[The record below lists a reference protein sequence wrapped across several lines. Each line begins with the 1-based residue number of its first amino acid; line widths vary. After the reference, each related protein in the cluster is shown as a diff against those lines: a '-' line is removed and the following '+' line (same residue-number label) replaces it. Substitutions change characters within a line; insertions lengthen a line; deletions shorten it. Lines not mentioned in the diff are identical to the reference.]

1 MDKTATSLLKG
12 IKVVELSHMVMGP
25 STGLLMADL
34 GAEVIKI
41 EPIDGDKTR
50 NLRGSGAGYF
60 SMYNRNKE
68 SISLDLKSNEGL
80 EIAKNIISGVDV
92 LIENFRSGTIDSLGL
107 DYETLSIANPG
118 LIYCSEKGFL
128 TGPYDKRTALDE
140 VAQMMGGLAYM
151 TGPPGQPLRAGASVI
166 DVMGGTFGVVAILAA
181 LLERVGTGKG
191 RLIHSGLYETC
202 VFLVGQHMA
211 QYAVTG
217 EAANPMPVRISAW
230 SVYDIFET
238 KNNEKV
244 FVGIVTDGQW
254 RAFCKTFELFDWAQD
269 NDFATNNQRIEKRVV
284 ILERLGSLFKQMNTQ
299 QLIDKLSSFG
309 APFAPIKRPE
319 DLFDDPHLNANGGLT
334 LLNLPGG
341 KETKLPSL
349 PLEVDGQRPP
359 LKSDPPHIGQHT
371 IKILKEIGLKDDEI
385 QNLINDEVVGIP
397 SEND

>member
-1 MDKTATSLLKG
+1 MIKTAITPLTG
-12 IKVVELSHMVMGP
+12 IRVVELSHMVMGP

-60 SMYNRNKE
+60 SMYNRNKK
-68 SISLDLKSNEGL
+68 SISIDLKSDEGL
-80 EIAKNIISGVDV
+80 AIAKKIISGSDV
-92 LIENFRSGTIDSLGL
+92 LIENFRSGTINRLGL
-107 DYETLSIANPG
+107 DYETLSVTNPG

-128 TGPYDKRTALDE
+128 SGPYEKRTALDE

-181 LLERVGTGKG
+181 LLERVTTGKG
-191 RLIHSGLYETC
+191 KLIHSGLYETC

-217 EAANPMPVRISAW
+217 AAAKPMPVRISAW

-238 KNNEKV
+238 ADNEKV
-244 FVGIVTDGQW
+244 FVGIVTDSQW
-254 RAFCKTFELFDWAQD
+254 RAFCEKFELSDWAQD
-269 NDFATNNQRIEKRVV
+269 SNLATNNQRIEKRNE
-284 ILERLGSLFKQMNTQ
+284 ILERLGSLFKTMTTK
-299 QLIDKLSSFG
+299 QLIDNLSSFG

-319 DLFDDPHLNANGGLT
+319 DLFEDPHLNANGGLT
-334 LLNLPGG
+334 SLNLTDGT
-341 KETKLPSL
+341 KTKLPSL
-349 PLEVDGQRPP
+349 PIEINGQRPT
-359 LKSDPPHIGQHT
+359 LQSDPPQIGQHS
-371 IKILKEIGLKDDEI
+371 IKILNDLGFEDDEI
-385 QNLINDEVVGIP
+385 QNLINKKVIGNTPDK
-397 SEND
+397 

>member
-1 MDKTATSLLKG
+1 MIKTAITPLTG
-12 IKVVELSHMVMGP
+12 IRVVELSHMVMGP

-60 SMYNRNKE
+60 SMYNRNKK
-68 SISLDLKSNEGL
+68 SISIDLKSDEGL
-80 EIAKNIISGVDV
+80 AIAKKIISGSDV
-92 LIENFRSGTIDSLGL
+92 LIENFRSGTINRLGL
-107 DYETLSIANPG
+107 DYETLSVTNPG

-128 TGPYDKRTALDE
+128 SGPYEKRTALDE

-181 LLERVGTGKG
+181 LLERVTTGKG
-191 RLIHSGLYETC
+191 KLIHSGLYETC

-217 EAANPMPVRISAW
+217 AAAKPMPVRISAW

-238 KNNEKV
+238 ADNEKV
-244 FVGIVTDGQW
+244 FVGIVTDSQW
-254 RAFCKTFELFDWAQD
+254 RAFCEKFELSDWAQD
-269 NDFATNNQRIEKRVV
+269 SNLATNNQRIEKRNE
-284 ILERLGSLFKQMNTQ
+284 ILERLGSLFKTMTTK
-299 QLIDKLSSFG
+299 QLIDNLSSFG

-319 DLFDDPHLNANGGLT
+319 DLFEDPHLNANGGLT
-334 LLNLPGG
+334 SLNLTDGT
-341 KETKLPSL
+341 KTKLPSL
-349 PLEVDGQRPP
+349 PIEINGQRPT
-359 LKSDPPHIGQHT
+359 LKSDPPQIGQHS
-371 IKILKEIGLKDDEI
+371 IKILNDLGFEDDEI
-385 QNLINDEVVGIP
+385 QNLINKKVIGNTPDK
-397 SEND
+397 

>member
-1 MDKTATSLLKG
+1 MIKTAITPLTG
-12 IKVVELSHMVMGP
+12 IRVVELSHMVMGP

-60 SMYNRNKE
+60 SMYNRNKK
-68 SISLDLKSNEGL
+68 SISLDLKSDEGL
-80 EIAKNIISGVDV
+80 EIAKKIISGSDV
-92 LIENFRSGTIDSLGL
+92 LIENFRSGTINRLGL
-107 DYETLSIANPG
+107 DYETLSVTNPG

-128 TGPYDKRTALDE
+128 SGPYEKRTALDE

-181 LLERVGTGKG
+181 LLERVTTGKG
-191 RLIHSGLYETC
+191 KLIHSGLYETC

-217 EAANPMPVRISAW
+217 AAAKPMPVRISAW

-238 KNNEKV
+238 ADNEKV
-244 FVGIVTDGQW
+244 FVGIVTDSQW
-254 RAFCKTFELFDWAQD
+254 RAFCEKFELSDWAQD
-269 NDFATNNQRIEKRVV
+269 SNLATNNQRIEKRTE
-284 ILERLGSLFKQMNTQ
+284 ILERLGSLFKTMTTK
-299 QLIDKLSSFG
+299 QLIDNLSSFG

-319 DLFDDPHLNANGGLT
+319 DLFEDPQLNANGGLIS
-334 LLNLPGG
+334 LNLPDGT
-341 KETKLPSL
+341 KTKLPSL
-349 PLEVDGQRPP
+349 PIEINGQRPT
-359 LKSDPPHIGQHT
+359 LKSDPPQIGQHS
-371 IKILKEIGLKDDEI
+371 IKILNDLGFEDDEI
-385 QNLINDEVVGIP
+385 QNLINKKVIGNAPDK
-397 SEND
+397 

>member
-1 MDKTATSLLKG
+1 MIKTAITPLTG
-12 IKVVELSHMVMGP
+12 IRVVELSHMVMGP

-60 SMYNRNKE
+60 SMYNRNKK
-68 SISLDLKSNEGL
+68 SISLDLKNDEGL
-80 EIAKNIISGVDV
+80 VIAKKIISRSDV
-92 LIENFRSGTIDSLGL
+92 LIENFRSGTINRLGL
-107 DYETLSIANPG
+107 DYETLSVTNPG

-128 TGPYDKRTALDE
+128 SGPYEKRTALDE

-181 LLERVGTGKG
+181 LLERVTTGKG
-191 RLIHSGLYETC
+191 KLIHSGLYETC

-217 EAANPMPVRISAW
+217 AAAKPMPVRISAW

-238 KNNEKV
+238 ADNEKV
-244 FVGIVTDGQW
+244 FVGIVTDSQW
-254 RAFCKTFELFDWAQD
+254 RAFCKKFDLSDWAQD
-269 NDFATNNQRIEKRVV
+269 SNLATNNQRIEKRTE
-284 ILERLGSLFKQMNTQ
+284 ILERLDSIFKTMTTK
-299 QLIDKLSSFG
+299 QLIDNLSSFG

-319 DLFDDPHLNANGGLT
+319 DLCEAPHLNANGGLT
-334 LLNLPGG
+334 SLNLTDGT
-341 KETKLPSL
+341 KTKLPSL
-349 PLEVDGQRPP
+349 PIEINGQRPT
-359 LKSDPPHIGQHT
+359 LKSDPPQIGQHS
-371 IKILKEIGLKDDEI
+371 IKILNDLGFEDDEI
-385 QNLINDEVVGIP
+385 QNLINKKVIGNAPDK
-397 SEND
+397 

>member
-1 MDKTATSLLKG
+1 MIKTAITPLTG
-12 IKVVELSHMVMGP
+12 IRVVELSHMVMGP

-60 SMYNRNKE
+60 SMYNRNKK
-68 SISLDLKSNEGL
+68 SISLDLKSDEGL
-80 EIAKNIISGVDV
+80 EIAKKIISGSDV
-92 LIENFRSGTIDSLGL
+92 LIENFRSGTIDRLGL
-107 DYETLSIANPG
+107 DYETLSVTNPG

-128 TGPYDKRTALDE
+128 SGPYEKRTALDE

-181 LLERVGTGKG
+181 LLERVTTGKG
-191 RLIHSGLYETC
+191 KLIHSGLYETC

-217 EAANPMPVRISAW
+217 AAAKPMPVRISAW

-238 KNNEKV
+238 ADNEKV
-244 FVGIVTDGQW
+244 FVGIVTDSQW
-254 RAFCKTFELFDWAQD
+254 RAFCEKFELSDWAQD
-269 NDFATNNQRIEKRVV
+269 SNLATNNQRIEKRTE
-284 ILERLGSLFKQMNTQ
+284 ILERLGSLFKTMTTK
-299 QLIDKLSSFG
+299 QLIDNLSSFG

-319 DLFDDPHLNANGGLT
+319 DLFEDPHLNANGGLT
-334 LLNLPGG
+334 SLNLTDGT
-341 KETKLPSL
+341 KTKLPSL
-349 PLEVDGQRPP
+349 PIEINGQRPT
-359 LKSDPPHIGQHT
+359 LKSDPPQIGQHS
-371 IKILKEIGLKDDEI
+371 IKILNDLGFEDDEI
-385 QNLINDEVVGIP
+385 QNLINKKVIGNAPDK
-397 SEND
+397 

>member
-1 MDKTATSLLKG
+1 MIKTAITPLTG
-12 IKVVELSHMVMGP
+12 IRVVELSHMVMGP

-60 SMYNRNKE
+60 SMYNRNKK
-68 SISLDLKSNEGL
+68 SISIDLKSDEGL
-80 EIAKNIISGVDV
+80 AIAKKIISGSDV
-92 LIENFRSGTIDSLGL
+92 LIENFRSGTIDRLGL
-107 DYETLSIANPG
+107 DYETLSVTNPG

-128 TGPYDKRTALDE
+128 SGPYEKRTALDE

-181 LLERVGTGKG
+181 LLERVTTGKG
-191 RLIHSGLYETC
+191 KLIHSGLYETC

-217 EAANPMPVRISAW
+217 AAAKPMPVRISAW

-238 KNNEKV
+238 ADNEKV
-244 FVGIVTDGQW
+244 FVGIVTDSQW
-254 RAFCKTFELFDWAQD
+254 RAFCEKFELSDWAQD
-269 NDFATNNQRIEKRVV
+269 GNLATNNQRIEKRNE
-284 ILERLGSLFKQMNTQ
+284 ILERLGSLFKTMTTK
-299 QLIDKLSSFG
+299 QLIDNLSSFG

-319 DLFDDPHLNANGGLT
+319 DLFEDPHLNANGGLT
-334 LLNLPGG
+334 SLNLTDGT
-341 KETKLPSL
+341 KTKLPSL
-349 PLEVDGQRPP
+349 PIEINGQRPT
-359 LKSDPPHIGQHT
+359 LKFDPPQIGQHS
-371 IKILKEIGLKDDEI
+371 IKILKDLGFEDDEI
-385 QNLINDEVVGIP
+385 QNLINKKVIGNTPDK
-397 SEND
+397 

>member
-1 MDKTATSLLKG
+1 MIKTAITPLTG
-12 IKVVELSHMVMGP
+12 IRVVELSHMVMGP

-60 SMYNRNKE
+60 SMYNRNKK
-68 SISLDLKSNEGL
+68 SISLDLKSDEGL
-80 EIAKNIISGVDV
+80 EIAKKIISGSDV
-92 LIENFRSGTIDSLGL
+92 LIENFRSGTINRLGL
-107 DYETLSIANPG
+107 DYETLSVTNPG

-128 TGPYDKRTALDE
+128 SGPYEKRTALDE

-181 LLERVGTGKG
+181 LLERVTTGKG
-191 RLIHSGLYETC
+191 KLIHSGLYETC

-217 EAANPMPVRISAW
+217 AAAKPMPVRISAW

-238 KNNEKV
+238 ADNEKV
-244 FVGIVTDGQW
+244 FVGIVTDSQW
-254 RAFCKTFELFDWAQD
+254 RAFCEKFELSDWAQD
-269 NDFATNNQRIEKRVV
+269 SNLATNNQRIEKRNE
-284 ILERLGSLFKQMNTQ
+284 ILERLGSLFKTMTTK
-299 QLIDKLSSFG
+299 QLIDNLSSFG

-319 DLFDDPHLNANGGLT
+319 DLFEDPHLNANGGLT
-334 LLNLPGG
+334 SLNLTDGT
-341 KETKLPSL
+341 KTKLPSL
-349 PLEVDGQRPP
+349 PIEINGQRPT
-359 LKSDPPHIGQHT
+359 LQSDPPQIGQHS
-371 IKILKEIGLKDDEI
+371 IKILNDLGFEDDEI
-385 QNLINDEVVGIP
+385 QNLINKKVIGNTPDK
-397 SEND
+397 

>member
-1 MDKTATSLLKG
+1 MIKTAITPLTG
-12 IKVVELSHMVMGP
+12 IRVVELSHMVMGP

-60 SMYNRNKE
+60 SMYNRNKK
-68 SISLDLKSNEGL
+68 SISIDLKSDEGL
-80 EIAKNIISGVDV
+80 AIAKKIISGSDV
-92 LIENFRSGTIDSLGL
+92 LIENFRSGTIDRLGL
-107 DYETLSIANPG
+107 DYETLSVTNPG

-128 TGPYDKRTALDE
+128 SGPYEKRTALDE

-181 LLERVGTGKG
+181 LLERVTTGKG
-191 RLIHSGLYETC
+191 KLIHSGLYETC

-217 EAANPMPVRISAW
+217 AAAKPMPVRISAW

-238 KNNEKV
+238 ADNEKV
-244 FVGIVTDGQW
+244 FVGIVTDSQW
-254 RAFCKTFELFDWAQD
+254 RAFCEKFELSDWAQD
-269 NDFATNNQRIEKRVV
+269 SNLATNNQRIEKRNE
-284 ILERLGSLFKQMNTQ
+284 ILERLGSLFKTMTTK
-299 QLIDKLSSFG
+299 QLIDNLSSFG

-319 DLFDDPHLNANGGLT
+319 DLFEDPHLNANGGLT
-334 LLNLPGG
+334 SLNLTDGT
-341 KETKLPSL
+341 KTKLPSL
-349 PLEVDGQRPP
+349 PIEINGQRPT
-359 LKSDPPHIGQHT
+359 LQSDPPQIGQHS
-371 IKILKEIGLKDDEI
+371 IKILNDLGFEDDEI
-385 QNLINDEVVGIP
+385 QNLINKKVIGNTPDK
-397 SEND
+397 

>member
-1 MDKTATSLLKG
+1 MIKTAITPLTG
-12 IKVVELSHMVMGP
+12 IRAVELSHMVMGP

-60 SMYNRNKE
+60 SMYNRNKK
-68 SISLDLKSNEGL
+68 SISIDLKSDEGL
-80 EIAKNIISGVDV
+80 AIAKKIISGSDV
-92 LIENFRSGTIDSLGL
+92 LIENFRSGTINRLGL
-107 DYETLSIANPG
+107 DYETLSVTNPG

-128 TGPYDKRTALDE
+128 SGPYEKRTALDE

-181 LLERVGTGKG
+181 LLERVTTGKG
-191 RLIHSGLYETC
+191 KLIHSGLYETC

-217 EAANPMPVRISAW
+217 AAAKPMPVRISAW

-238 KNNEKV
+238 ADNEKV
-244 FVGIVTDGQW
+244 FVGIVTDSQW
-254 RAFCKTFELFDWAQD
+254 RAFCEKFELSDWAQD
-269 NDFATNNQRIEKRVV
+269 SNLATNNQRIEKRNE
-284 ILERLGSLFKQMNTQ
+284 ILERLGSLFKTMTTK
-299 QLIDKLSSFG
+299 QLIDNLSSFG

-319 DLFDDPHLNANGGLT
+319 DLFEDPHLNANGGLT
-334 LLNLPGG
+334 SLNLTDGT
-341 KETKLPSL
+341 KTKLPSL
-349 PLEVDGQRPP
+349 PIEINGQRPT
-359 LKSDPPHIGQHT
+359 LQSDPPQIGQHS
-371 IKILKEIGLKDDEI
+371 IKILNDLGFEDDEI
-385 QNLINDEVVGIP
+385 QNLINKKVIGNTPDK
-397 SEND
+397 

>member
-1 MDKTATSLLKG
+1 MIKTAITPLTG
-12 IKVVELSHMVMGP
+12 IRVVELSHMVMGP

-60 SMYNRNKE
+60 SMYNRNKK
-68 SISLDLKSNEGL
+68 SISLDLKNDEGL
-80 EIAKNIISGVDV
+80 EIAKKIISRSDV
-92 LIENFRSGTIDSLGL
+92 LIENFRSGTINRLGL
-107 DYETLSIANPG
+107 DYETLSVTNPG

-128 TGPYDKRTALDE
+128 SGPYEKRTALDE

-181 LLERVGTGKG
+181 LLERVTTGKG
-191 RLIHSGLYETC
+191 KLIHSGLYETC

-217 EAANPMPVRISAW
+217 AAAKPMPVRISAW

-238 KNNEKV
+238 ADNEKV
-244 FVGIVTDGQW
+244 FVGIVTDSQW
-254 RAFCKTFELFDWAQD
+254 RAFCEKFELSDWAQD
-269 NDFATNNQRIEKRVV
+269 STLVTNNQRIEKRTE
-284 ILERLGSLFKQMNTQ
+284 ILERLGSLFKTMTTK
-299 QLIDKLSSFG
+299 QLIDNLSSFG

-319 DLFDDPHLNANGGLT
+319 DLFEDPHLNANGGLT
-334 LLNLPGG
+334 SLNLTDGT
-341 KETKLPSL
+341 KTKLPSL
-349 PLEVDGQRPP
+349 PIEINGQRPT
-359 LKSDPPHIGQHT
+359 LKSDPPQIGQHS
-371 IKILKEIGLKDDEI
+371 IKILNDLGFEDDEI
-385 QNLINDEVVGIP
+385 QNLINKKVIGNAPDK
-397 SEND
+397 

>member
-1 MDKTATSLLKG
+1 MIKTAITPLTG
-12 IKVVELSHMVMGP
+12 IRVVELSHMVMGP

-60 SMYNRNKE
+60 SMYNRNKK
-68 SISLDLKSNEGL
+68 SISLDLKSDEGL
-80 EIAKNIISGVDV
+80 EIAKKIISGSDV
-92 LIENFRSGTIDSLGL
+92 LIENFRSGTIDRLGL
-107 DYETLSIANPG
+107 DYETLSVTNPG

-128 TGPYDKRTALDE
+128 SGPYEKRTALDE

-181 LLERVGTGKG
+181 LLERVTTGKG
-191 RLIHSGLYETC
+191 KLIHSGLYETC

-217 EAANPMPVRISAW
+217 AAAKPMPVRISAW

-238 KNNEKV
+238 ADNEKV
-244 FVGIVTDGQW
+244 FVGIVTDSQW
-254 RAFCKTFELFDWAQD
+254 RAFCEKFELSDWAQD
-269 NDFATNNQRIEKRVV
+269 SNLATNNQRIEKRNE
-284 ILERLGSLFKQMNTQ
+284 ILERLGSLFKTMTTK
-299 QLIDKLSSFG
+299 QLIDNLSSFG

-319 DLFDDPHLNANGGLT
+319 DLFEDPHLNANGGLT
-334 LLNLPGG
+334 SLNLTDGT
-341 KETKLPSL
+341 KTKLPSL
-349 PLEVDGQRPP
+349 PIEINGQRPT
-359 LKSDPPHIGQHT
+359 LQSDPPQIGQHS
-371 IKILKEIGLKDDEI
+371 IKILNDLGFEDDEI
-385 QNLINDEVVGIP
+385 QNLINKKVIGNTPDK
-397 SEND
+397 

>member
-1 MDKTATSLLKG
+1 MIKTAITPLTG
-12 IKVVELSHMVMGP
+12 IRVVELSHMVMGP

-60 SMYNRNKE
+60 SMYNRNKK
-68 SISLDLKSNEGL
+68 SISLDLKNDEGL
-80 EIAKNIISGVDV
+80 VIAKKIISRSDV
-92 LIENFRSGTIDSLGL
+92 LIENFRSGTINRLGL
-107 DYETLSIANPG
+107 DYETLSVANPG

-128 TGPYDKRTALDE
+128 SGPYEKRTALDE

-181 LLERVGTGKG
+181 LLERVTTGKG
-191 RLIHSGLYETC
+191 KLIHSGLYETC

-217 EAANPMPVRISAW
+217 AAAKPMPVRISAW

-238 KNNEKV
+238 ADNEKV
-244 FVGIVTDGQW
+244 FVGIVTDSQW
-254 RAFCKTFELFDWAQD
+254 RAFCEKFELSDWAHD
-269 NDFATNNQRIEKRVV
+269 SNLATNNQRIEKRTE
-284 ILERLGSLFKQMNTQ
+284 ILERLDSIFKTMTTK
-299 QLIDKLSSFG
+299 QLIDNLSSFG

-319 DLFDDPHLNANGGLT
+319 DLFEDPHLNANGGLT
-334 LLNLPGG
+334 SLNLTDGT
-341 KETKLPSL
+341 KTKLPSL
-349 PLEVDGQRPP
+349 PIEINGQRPT
-359 LKSDPPHIGQHT
+359 LKSDPPQIGQHS
-371 IKILKEIGLKDDEI
+371 IKILNDLGFEDDEI
-385 QNLINDEVVGIP
+385 QNLINKKVIGNASDK
-397 SEND
+397 

>member
-1 MDKTATSLLKG
+1 MIKTAITPLKG
-12 IKVVELSHMVMGP
+12 IRVVELSHMVMGP

-60 SMYNRNKE
+60 SMYNRNKK
-68 SISLDLKSNEGL
+68 SISLDLKSDEGL
-80 EIAKNIISGVDV
+80 EIAKKIISGSDV
-92 LIENFRSGTIDSLGL
+92 LIENFRSGTINRLGL
-107 DYETLSIANPG
+107 DYETLSVTNPG

-128 TGPYDKRTALDE
+128 SGPYEKRTALDE

-181 LLERVGTGKG
+181 LLERVTTGKG
-191 RLIHSGLYETC
+191 KLIHSGLYETC

-217 EAANPMPVRISAW
+217 AAAKPMPVRISAW

-238 KNNEKV
+238 ADNEKV
-244 FVGIVTDGQW
+244 FVGIVTDSQW
-254 RAFCKTFELFDWAQD
+254 RAFCEKFELSDWAQD
-269 NDFATNNQRIEKRVV
+269 SNLATNNQRIEKRTE
-284 ILERLGSLFKQMNTQ
+284 ILERLGSLFKTMTTK
-299 QLIDKLSSFG
+299 QLIDNLSSFG

-319 DLFDDPHLNANGGLT
+319 DLFEDPHLNANGGLT
-334 LLNLPGG
+334 SLNLPDGT
-341 KETKLPSL
+341 KTKLPSL
-349 PLEVDGQRPP
+349 PIEINGQRPT
-359 LKSDPPHIGQHT
+359 LKSDPPQIGQHS
-371 IKILKEIGLKDDEI
+371 IKILNDLGFEDDEI
-385 QNLINDEVVGIP
+385 QNLINKKVIGNAPDK
-397 SEND
+397 

>member
-1 MDKTATSLLKG
+1 MIKTAITPLTG
-12 IKVVELSHMVMGP
+12 IRVVELSHMVMGP

-60 SMYNRNKE
+60 SMYNRNKK
-68 SISLDLKSNEGL
+68 SISLDLKSDEGL
-80 EIAKNIISGVDV
+80 EIAKKIISGSDV
-92 LIENFRSGTIDSLGL
+92 LIENFRSGTINRLGL
-107 DYETLSIANPG
+107 DYETLSVTNPG

-128 TGPYDKRTALDE
+128 SGPYEKRTALDE

-181 LLERVGTGKG
+181 LLERVTTGKG
-191 RLIHSGLYETC
+191 KLIHSGLYETC

-217 EAANPMPVRISAW
+217 AAAKPMPVRISAW

-238 KNNEKV
+238 ADNEKV
-244 FVGIVTDGQW
+244 FVGIVTDSQW
-254 RAFCKTFELFDWAQD
+254 RAFCEKFELSDWA
-269 NDFATNNQRIEKRVV
+269 NDSNLATNNQRIEKRTE
-284 ILERLGSLFKQMNTQ
+284 ILERLDSIFKTMTTK
-299 QLIDKLSSFG
+299 QLIDNLSSFG

-319 DLFDDPHLNANGGLT
+319 DLFEDPHLNANGGLT
-334 LLNLPGG
+334 SLNLTDGT
-341 KETKLPSL
+341 KTKLPSL
-349 PLEVDGQRPP
+349 PIEINGQRPT
-359 LKSDPPHIGQHT
+359 LKSDPPQIGQHS
-371 IKILKEIGLKDDEI
+371 IKILNDLGFEDDEI
-385 QNLINDEVVGIP
+385 QNLMNKKVIGNAPDK
-397 SEND
+397 

>member
-1 MDKTATSLLKG
+1 MIKTAITPLTG
-12 IKVVELSHMVMGP
+12 IRVVELSHMVMGP

-60 SMYNRNKE
+60 SMYNRNKK
-68 SISLDLKSNEGL
+68 SISLDLKNDEGL
-80 EIAKNIISGVDV
+80 EIAKKIISRSDV
-92 LIENFRSGTIDSLGL
+92 LIENFRSGTINRLGL
-107 DYETLSIANPG
+107 DYETLSVTNPG

-128 TGPYDKRTALDE
+128 SGPYEKRTALDE

-181 LLERVGTGKG
+181 LLERVTTGKG
-191 RLIHSGLYETC
+191 KLIHSGLYETC

-217 EAANPMPVRISAW
+217 AAAKPMPVRISAW

-238 KNNEKV
+238 ADNEKV
-244 FVGIVTDGQW
+244 FVGIVTDSQW
-254 RAFCKTFELFDWAQD
+254 RAFCEKFELSDWAQD
-269 NDFATNNQRIEKRVV
+269 SNLATNNQRIEKRNE
-284 ILERLGSLFKQMNTQ
+284 ILERLGSLFKTMTTK
-299 QLIDKLSSFG
+299 QLIDNLSSFG

-319 DLFDDPHLNANGGLT
+319 DLFEDPHLNANGGLT
-334 LLNLPGG
+334 SLNLTDGT
-341 KETKLPSL
+341 KTKLPSL
-349 PLEVDGQRPP
+349 PIEINGQRPT
-359 LKSDPPHIGQHT
+359 LQSDPPQIGQHS
-371 IKILKEIGLKDDEI
+371 IKILNDLGFEDDEI
-385 QNLINDEVVGIP
+385 QNLINKKVIGNAPDK
-397 SEND
+397 

>member
-1 MDKTATSLLKG
+1 MIKTAITPLTG
-12 IKVVELSHMVMGP
+12 VRVVELSHMVMGP

-60 SMYNRNKE
+60 SMYNRNKK
-68 SISLDLKSNEGL
+68 SISIDLKSDEGL
-80 EIAKNIISGVDV
+80 AIAKKIISGSDV
-92 LIENFRSGTIDSLGL
+92 LIENFRSGTIDRLGL
-107 DYETLSIANPG
+107 DYETLSVTNPG

-128 TGPYDKRTALDE
+128 SGPYEKRTALDE

-181 LLERVGTGKG
+181 LLERVTTGKG
-191 RLIHSGLYETC
+191 KLIHSGLYETC

-217 EAANPMPVRISAW
+217 AAAKPMPVRISAW

-238 KNNEKV
+238 ADNEKV
-244 FVGIVTDGQW
+244 FVGIVTDSQW
-254 RAFCKTFELFDWAQD
+254 RAFCEKFELSDWAQD
-269 NDFATNNQRIEKRVV
+269 SNLATNNQRIEKRNE
-284 ILERLGSLFKQMNTQ
+284 ILERLGSLFKTMTTK
-299 QLIDKLSSFG
+299 QLIDNLSSFG

-319 DLFDDPHLNANGGLT
+319 DLFEDPHLNANGGLT
-334 LLNLPGG
+334 SLNLTDGT
-341 KETKLPSL
+341 KTKLPSL
-349 PLEVDGQRPP
+349 PIEINGQRPT
-359 LKSDPPHIGQHT
+359 LQSDPPQIGQHS
-371 IKILKEIGLKDDEI
+371 IKILNDLGFEDDEI
-385 QNLINDEVVGIP
+385 QNLINKKVIGNTPDK
-397 SEND
+397 

>member
-1 MDKTATSLLKG
+1 MIKTAITPLTG
-12 IKVVELSHMVMGP
+12 IRIVELSHMVMGP

-60 SMYNRNKE
+60 SMYNRNKK
-68 SISLDLKSNEGL
+68 SISLDLKSDEGL
-80 EIAKNIISGVDV
+80 EIAKKIISGSDV
-92 LIENFRSGTIDSLGL
+92 LIENFRSGTINRLGL
-107 DYETLSIANPG
+107 DYETLSVTNPG

-128 TGPYDKRTALDE
+128 SGPYEKRTALDE

-181 LLERVGTGKG
+181 LLERVTTGKG
-191 RLIHSGLYETC
+191 KLIHSGLYETC

-217 EAANPMPVRISAW
+217 AAAKPMPVRISAW

-238 KNNEKV
+238 ADNEKV
-244 FVGIVTDGQW
+244 FVGIVTDSQW
-254 RAFCKTFELFDWAQD
+254 RAFCEKFELSDWAQD
-269 NDFATNNQRIEKRVV
+269 SNLATNNQRIEKRNE
-284 ILERLGSLFKQMNTQ
+284 ILERLGSLFKTMTTK
-299 QLIDKLSSFG
+299 QLIDNLSSFG

-319 DLFDDPHLNANGGLT
+319 DLFEDPHLNANGGLT
-334 LLNLPGG
+334 SLNLTDGT
-341 KETKLPSL
+341 KTKLPSL
-349 PLEVDGQRPP
+349 PIEINGQRPT
-359 LKSDPPHIGQHT
+359 LQSDPPQIGQHS
-371 IKILKEIGLKDDEI
+371 IKILNDLGFEDDEI
-385 QNLINDEVVGIP
+385 QNLINKKVIGNTPDK
-397 SEND
+397 

>member
-1 MDKTATSLLKG
+1 MIKTAITPLTG
-12 IKVVELSHMVMGP
+12 IRVVELSHMVMGP

-60 SMYNRNKE
+60 SMYNRNKK
-68 SISLDLKSNEGL
+68 SISLDLKSDEGL
-80 EIAKNIISGVDV
+80 EIAKKIISGSDV
-92 LIENFRSGTIDSLGL
+92 LIENFRSGTINRLGL
-107 DYETLSIANPG
+107 DYETLSVTNPG

-128 TGPYDKRTALDE
+128 SGPYEKRTALDE

-181 LLERVGTGKG
+181 LLERVTTGKG
-191 RLIHSGLYETC
+191 KLIHSGLYETC

-217 EAANPMPVRISAW
+217 AAAKPMPVRISAW

-238 KNNEKV
+238 ADNEKV
-244 FVGIVTDGQW
+244 FVGIVTDSQW
-254 RAFCKTFELFDWAQD
+254 RAFCEKFELSDWAQD
-269 NDFATNNQRIEKRVV
+269 SNLATNNQRIEKRTE
-284 ILERLGSLFKQMNTQ
+284 ILERLGSLFKTMTTK
-299 QLIDKLSSFG
+299 QLIDNLSSFG

-319 DLFDDPHLNANGGLT
+319 DLFEDPHLNANGGLT
-334 LLNLPGG
+334 SLNLTDGT
-341 KETKLPSL
+341 KTKLPSL
-349 PLEVDGQRPP
+349 PIEINGQRPT
-359 LKSDPPHIGQHT
+359 LKSDPPQIGQHS
-371 IKILKEIGLKDDEI
+371 IKILNDLGFEDDEI
-385 QNLINDEVVGIP
+385 QNLINKKVIGNAPDK
-397 SEND
+397 

>member
-1 MDKTATSLLKG
+1 MIKTAITPLTG
-12 IKVVELSHMVMGP
+12 IRVVELSHMVMGP

-60 SMYNRNKE
+60 SMYNRNKK
-68 SISLDLKSNEGL
+68 SISIDLKSDEGL
-80 EIAKNIISGVDV
+80 AIAKKIISGSDV
-92 LIENFRSGTIDSLGL
+92 LIENFRSGTINRLGL
-107 DYETLSIANPG
+107 DYETLSVTNPG

-128 TGPYDKRTALDE
+128 SGPYEKRTALDE

-181 LLERVGTGKG
+181 LLERVTTGKG
-191 RLIHSGLYETC
+191 KLIHSGLYETC

-217 EAANPMPVRISAW
+217 AAAKPMPVRISAW

-238 KNNEKV
+238 ADNEKV
-244 FVGIVTDGQW
+244 FVGIVTDSQW
-254 RAFCKTFELFDWAQD
+254 RAFCEKFELSDWAQD
-269 NDFATNNQRIEKRVV
+269 SNLATNNQRIEKRTE
-284 ILERLGSLFKQMNTQ
+284 ILERLGSLFKTMTTK
-299 QLIDKLSSFG
+299 QLIDNLSSFG

-319 DLFDDPHLNANGGLT
+319 DLFEDPHLNANGGLT
-334 LLNLPGG
+334 SLNLTDGT
-341 KETKLPSL
+341 KTKLPSL
-349 PLEVDGQRPP
+349 PIEINGQRPT
-359 LKSDPPHIGQHT
+359 LQSDPPQIGQHS
-371 IKILKEIGLKDDEI
+371 IKILNDLGFEDDEI
-385 QNLINDEVVGIP
+385 QNLINKKVIGNTPDK
-397 SEND
+397 

>member
-1 MDKTATSLLKG
+1 MIKTAITPLTG
-12 IKVVELSHMVMGP
+12 IRVVELSHMVMGP

-60 SMYNRNKE
+60 SMYNRNKK
-68 SISLDLKSNEGL
+68 SISLDLKNDEGL
-80 EIAKNIISGVDV
+80 EIAKKIISRSDV
-92 LIENFRSGTIDSLGL
+92 LIENFRSGTINRLGL
-107 DYETLSIANPG
+107 DYETLSVANPG

-128 TGPYDKRTALDE
+128 SGPYEKRTALDE

-181 LLERVGTGKG
+181 LLERVTTGKG
-191 RLIHSGLYETC
+191 KLIHSGLYETC

-217 EAANPMPVRISAW
+217 AAAKPMPVRISAW

-238 KNNEKV
+238 ADNEKV
-244 FVGIVTDGQW
+244 FVGIVTDSQW
-254 RAFCKTFELFDWAQD
+254 RAFCEKFELSDWAHD
-269 NDFATNNQRIEKRVV
+269 SNLATNNQRIEKRTE
-284 ILERLGSLFKQMNTQ
+284 ILERLDSIFKTMTTK
-299 QLIDKLSSFG
+299 QLIDNLSSFG

-319 DLFDDPHLNANGGLT
+319 DLFEDPHLNANGGLT
-334 LLNLPGG
+334 SLNLTDGT
-341 KETKLPSL
+341 KTKLPSL
-349 PLEVDGQRPP
+349 PIEINGQRPT
-359 LKSDPPHIGQHT
+359 LKSDPPQIGQHS
-371 IKILKEIGLKDDEI
+371 IKILNDLGFEDDEI
-385 QNLINDEVVGIP
+385 QNLINKKVIGNAPDK
-397 SEND
+397 